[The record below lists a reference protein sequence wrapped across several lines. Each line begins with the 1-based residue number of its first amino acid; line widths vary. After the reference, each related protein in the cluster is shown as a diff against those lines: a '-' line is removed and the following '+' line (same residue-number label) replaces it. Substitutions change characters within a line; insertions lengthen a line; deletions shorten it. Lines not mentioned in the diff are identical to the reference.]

1 MPEAQ
6 TESHHSSFQRTPVFP
21 ILWSLLKTQVQG
33 ILGHKKM
40 IQRLHSLFLI
50 RRIGIKKLEM
60 DNFTIKEVWLKR
72 DVNLDS

>member
-1 MPEAQ
+1 
-6 TESHHSSFQRTPVFP
+6 
-21 ILWSLLKTQVQG
+21 
-33 ILGHKKM
+33 M
-40 IQRLHSLFLI
+40 IQRRHSLFLI